1 MHDVIRIQ
9 LIMAAIRATPSCM
22 SVIAINNS
30 YVIAQE
36 SKYLHAKFNWI
47 RCSSSAGEAYQYHIV
62 HVRMSIHELFWQL
75 ILQKK
80 QSFLRIYNIS
90 MDVNTKTDVTTKSL

>member
-36 SKYLHAKFNWI
+36 SKYLHAKFN
-47 RCSSSAGEAYQYHIV
+47 
-62 HVRMSIHELFWQL
+62 
-75 ILQKK
+75 
-80 QSFLRIYNIS
+80 
-90 MDVNTKTDVTTKSL
+90 